1 MSRKQLENIGIDVL
15 KSIVDQSGY
24 TVTDLAKLCNI
35 TRSGFNVWL
44 SSGKVP
50 LKQFER
56 LMVLAAFKD
65 AEVTEN
71 TKPTFSDAKAFI
83 PDFKVKLKNSPVSL
97 LVDAKL
103 TKPDVF
109 TRKYLQ
115 AAKVDA
121 VVYLENGQAKYELF
135 DGNLAMKELKHMFE
149 ATNGEGTF
157 EDPMPSNI
165 PIVVKPN
172 GEYVRHSY
180 LLRPSTGHT
189 VQIEL
194 PVDLTAKEAD
204 RLSLYIR
211 SLVTEMEYKPKAKKE
226 RKKKVRK

>member
-1 MSRKQLENIGIDVL
+1 MSRKQLENIGIEVMRR
-15 KSIVDQSGY
+15 IVDQSGH
-24 TVTDLAKLCNI
+24 TVTDLAKYCNI

-44 SSGKVP
+44 ASGKVP

-56 LMVLAAFKD
+56 VMVMAAFKD

-71 TKPTFSDAKAFI
+71 TKPTFSDSKAFI
-83 PDFKVKLKNSPVSL
+83 PDFNVKLKGSPVTL

-103 TKPDVF
+103 SKPDMF

-121 VVYLENGQAKYELF
+121 VVYLENGKAKYELF
-135 DGNLAMKELKHMFE
+135 DGNLAMKELRHMFE

-157 EDPMPSNI
+157 DDPMPSNI
-165 PIVVKPN
+165 PVVVKPD
-172 GEYVRHSY
+172 GEYARHSY

-194 PVDLTAKEAD
+194 PIDLTAKEAE

-211 SLVTEMEYKPKAKKE
+211 SFVIEMENKPKIKKE
-226 RKKKVRK
+226 RKGKVRK